1 MGMLL
6 DTIRAQLRQGKEVGV
21 ARINARNRAAGSEH
35 RAYLDERGRMQRKR
49 LTPEEL
55 EAEARGLEISDDG
68 EGEDNEEDTE
78 GA

>member
-6 DTIRAQLRQGKEVGV
+6 DTIREQLRQGKEVGV

-35 RAYLDERGRMQRKR
+35 RAYLDDRGRIQRRR

-55 EAEARGLEISDDG
+55 EAEARDLETDD
-68 EGEDNEEDTE
+68 EEE
-78 GA
+78 GAEGT

>member
-6 DTIRAQLRQGKEVGV
+6 DTIRAQLREGKENGV

-35 RAYLDERGRMQRKR
+35 RAYLDERGRIQRRR

-55 EAEARGLEISDDG
+55 EAEARELEITG
-68 EGEDNEEDTE
+68 EEEDEEEDTE

>member
-6 DTIRAQLRQGKEVGV
+6 DTIREQLRQGKEVGV

-35 RAYLDERGRMQRKR
+35 RAYLDERGRIQRRR

-55 EAEARGLEISDDG
+55 EAEARELEITG
-68 EGEDNEEDTE
+68 EEEDEEEDTE

>member
-35 RAYLDERGRMQRKR
+35 RAYLDERGRIQRRR

-55 EAEARGLEISDDG
+55 EAEARELEITG
-68 EGEDNEEDTE
+68 EEEDEEEDTE

>member
-1 MGMLL
+1 MGMLM
-6 DTIRAQLRQGKEVGV
+6 DMIRAQLRQGKEIGV

-55 EAEARGLEISDDG
+55 EAEARDLEADD
-68 EGEDNEEDTE
+68 EDEEDTE

>member
-6 DTIRAQLRQGKEVGV
+6 DTIREQLREGKENGV

-35 RAYLDERGRMQRKR
+35 RAYLDDRGRIQRRR

-55 EAEARGLEISDDG
+55 EAEARELEITG
-68 EGEDNEEDTE
+68 EEEDEEEDTE

>member
-6 DTIRAQLRQGKEVGV
+6 DTIREQLRQGKEVGV

-35 RAYLDERGRMQRKR
+35 RAYLDERGRIQRRR

-55 EAEARGLEISDDG
+55 EAVARELEITG
-68 EGEDNEEDTE
+68 EEEDEEEDTE